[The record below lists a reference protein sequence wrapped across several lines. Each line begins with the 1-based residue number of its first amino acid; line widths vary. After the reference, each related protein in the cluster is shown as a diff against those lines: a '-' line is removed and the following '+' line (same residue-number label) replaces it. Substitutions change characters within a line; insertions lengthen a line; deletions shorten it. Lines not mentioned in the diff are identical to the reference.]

1 MRPAGMHEG
10 EFMPGKKWLVFVAA
24 LVLWA
29 AYFYAID
36 KLIMEGQGLPV
47 GANLM
52 PI

>member
-1 MRPAGMHEG
+1 MREG
-10 EFMPGKKWLVFVAA
+10 EFMPGKKWLVFGAA
-24 LVLWA
+24 LALWA
-29 AYFYAID
+29 AYFYLID

>member
-1 MRPAGMHEG
+1 MREG
-10 EFMPGKKWLVFVAA
+10 EFMLGNKWLVLVAA

-29 AYFYAID
+29 AYFYVVD
-36 KLIMEGQGLPV
+36 RLIMEGQGLPV

>member
-1 MRPAGMHEG
+1 MREG
-10 EFMPGKKWLVFVAA
+10 EFMPGKKWRVFVAA

-29 AYFYAID
+29 AYFYLID